1 MRFANEATAASRL
14 HHPNVVPVIDYSC
27 AEDEPLYLAMEL
39 VEGETL
45 ADRLDRGP
53 IPAAEAISI
62 AAQIARGLAH
72 AHERGVVHRDLKP
85 SNIGIDAA
93 GEPRILDFGL
103 ALIASDGGADRAR
116 LTTTGLIHGTPLY
129 LSPEQA
135 RGETADARSD
145 LYSLGIILHEMVS
158 GRPPFDSSGVYD
170 ILRQHLSRR
179 PPTVRELSGASVPAE
194 LEMVIARLL
203 EKRRERRY
211 QSAAE
216 AAEALERIETS
227 PRIEI
232 RARETD
238 RPVTE
243 PGCSGGVPRAAA
255 PPRGATTAASSQDGP
270 SAASRWFLGV
280 AAAAAVATLSVAV
293 GTGEHRPLP
302 LARAAAAAVAL
313 PADRAETALAALQP
327 IALEAPAAAAPAT
340 AEGERPDATTAPA
353 TASSSDRADR
363 PRAPRR
369 VANHQPR
376 RAARSAGI
384 SPSTAAPDRAPNPAD
399 KTISVRALG
408 EQHTRTG
415 AVLERLRTINPDAGE
430 SLRRRYF
437 GAGYARAIQVPTN
450 RPAVMRRLRNIERE
464 ARNFFGVARAASA
477 AR

>member
-1 MRFANEATAASRL
+1 
-14 HHPNVVPVIDYSC
+14 
-27 AEDEPLYLAMEL
+27 
-39 VEGETL
+39 
-45 ADRLDRGP
+45 
-53 IPAAEAISI
+53 
-62 AAQIARGLAH
+62 
-72 AHERGVVHRDLKP
+72 
-85 SNIGIDAA
+85 
-93 GEPRILDFGL
+93 
-103 ALIASDGGADRAR
+103 
-116 LTTTGLIHGTPLY
+116 LIHGTPLY

-216 AAEALERIETS
+216 AAEALERIETTA
-227 PRIEI
+227 RIEI
-232 RARETD
+232 AARETD
-238 RPVTE
+238 RSAPE
-243 PGCSGGVPRAAA
+243 PGCRGEIVMASAPAA
-255 PPRGATTAASSQDGP
+255 PAATTAASSPDGP
-270 SAASRWFLGV
+270 SMASRWFLGV
-280 AAAAAVATLSVAV
+280 AAAAAVTALSVAV

-302 LARAAAAAVAL
+302 LARAAAAAIAL
-313 PADRAETALAALQP
+313 PGDRADTALAALQP
-327 IALEAPAAAAPAT
+327 LSVEAPAAAAPAT
-340 AEGERPDATTAPA
+340 AEGERPDATPAPA
-353 TASSSDRADR
+353 IASSADRAER
-363 PRAPRR
+363 RRSRARR
-369 VANHQPR
+369 AAHHQPR
-376 RAARSAGI
+376 RAARFHKDS
-384 SPSTAAPDRAPNPAD
+384 SPATAAPDRAPDPAD

-415 AVLERLRTINPDAGE
+415 AVLERLRTINADAGE

-437 GAGYARAIQVPTN
+437 GAGYARAIQVPAN